1 MRSASSESRRLLQ
14 DGVAP
19 RMKNTSEPAEER
31 QGLLEPPVDRVKIFE
46 RAAVAVNLGG
56 IAEAEPFVP

>member
-14 DGVAP
+14 DGGAS